1 MTISAYLIEKHSIKQ
16 VNISEPLSVRK
27 EMLEHPEDSLWIHA
41 DDRGDVFRLQDIFGL
56 HPLAV
61 EAIVHTH
68 QPSKVEEYGAYLF
81 TIIDGVRYEKQ
92 KVSEDRGGKGQND
105 HGGISSHGDHEYSDS
120 YLDEDDLYAFLEQRW
135 IITINFNSQ
144 RQLESNI
151 KQRISRSLTPSAH
164 HQSIHTPLPEQQRQ
178 QQQSLSGKGDV
189 ESSSSSS
196 YSRAICEMVY
206 RFAIEE
212 VISSYYP
219 ILNNINTRLEQI
231 EDHVI
236 LHQPTK
242 SQLSDIL
249 LIRRNI
255 SFLENTLAM
264 ITTAFA
270 DIINLVVQTKFSK
283 DSIRHIRSLN
293 DRVTYLQNNV
303 ENMHQRVIN
312 FREAYN
318 SSLNA
323 NLNEIIR
330 TLTVIATIILPL
342 TLITGV
348 YGMNFD
354 VMPELHSPFGYYYS
368 LLLMAAV
375 AGGMVIYFKNKKWI

>member
-1 MTISAYLIEKHSIKQ
+1 LTISAYLIGKHSVKE

-27 EMLEHPEDSLWIHA
+27 EMIEHAEDSLWIHA
-41 DDRGDVFRLQDIFGL
+41 DDRGDIFRLQDVFGL
-56 HPLAV
+56 HPLAI

-92 KVSEDRGGKGQND
+92 KVSEDREGQD
-105 HGGISSHGDHEYSDS
+105 DDDGSSKASDHEYFDGE
-120 YLDEDDLYAFLEQRW
+120 LEEDDLYVFLEQRW
-135 IITINFNSQ
+135 VITINFNSQ
-144 RQLESNI
+144 QLESNI
-151 KQRISRSLTPSAH
+151 KQRISKSLTPSH
-164 HQSIHTPLPEQQRQ
+164 HRSTHIPLSEQGKQ
-178 QQQSLSGKGDV
+178 QQQPL
-189 ESSSSSS
+189 SSSQRNVDGSS

-212 VISSYYP
+212 IISSYYP
-219 ILNNINTRLEQI
+219 ILSNINAKLEQI

-236 LHQPTK
+236 LYQPTK
-242 SQLSDIL
+242 AELSDIL
-249 LIRRNI
+249 LIRRKL
-255 SFLENTLAM
+255 SFLESTLAM

-270 DIINLVVQTKFSK
+270 DIINGVVQTRLSK
-283 DSIRHIRSLN
+283 DSLRHIRSLN
-293 DRVTYLQNNV
+293 DRVKYLQNNV
-303 ENMHQRVIN
+303 ENMYQRVIN
-312 FREAYN
+312 LREAYN

-342 TLITGV
+342 TLITGI

-368 LLLMAAV
+368 LFLMAAV

>member
-1 MTISAYLIEKHSIKQ
+1 MTISAYVIGKHSVKQ

-27 EMLEHPEDSLWIHA
+27 EMREHPEESLWIHA
-41 DDRGDVFRLQDIFGL
+41 DDRGDIFRLQDVFGL
-56 HPLAV
+56 HPLAI

-68 QPSKVEEYGAYLF
+68 QPSKVEEYDAYLF

-92 KVSEDRGGKGQND
+92 KVSGGREGEEQNKNVSGRPSD
-105 HGGISSHGDHEYSDS
+105 H
-120 YLDEDDLYAFLEQRW
+120 EDDLYSDNDLEEDDLYIFLEQRW
-135 IITINFNSQ
+135 IITINFNNQ
-144 RQLESNI
+144 QLESNV
-151 KQRISRSLTPSAH
+151 KQRISRSLIPSH
-164 HQSIHTPLPEQQRQ
+164 RSIPIPLSEQRQ
-178 QQQSLSGKGDV
+178 QQQSSLSSQRNGD
-189 ESSSSSS
+189 SNRS
-196 YSRAICEMVY
+196 YNRAICEMVY

-219 ILNNINTRLEQI
+219 ILSNINAKLEQI

-249 LIRRNI
+249 LIRRKLG
-255 SFLENTLAM
+255 FLENTLAM
-264 ITTAFA
+264 ITAAFT
-270 DIINLVVQTKFSK
+270 DIINGVVQTKLSK
-283 DSIRHIRSLN
+283 DSLRHIRSLN
-293 DRVTYLQNNV
+293 DRVAYLKNNV
-303 ENMHQRVIN
+303 ENMYQRVIN
-312 FREAYN
+312 LREAYN

-342 TLITGV
+342 TLITGI

-354 VMPELHSPFGYYYS
+354 VMPELHSPLGYYYS
-368 LLLMAAV
+368 LLLMGAV